1 MGIKQ
6 LTSNTQ
12 ISGYLQKRISQCED
26 NLVRVLDATGNAC
39 VKAGQD
45 GGDYMDQTGNLISS
59 IGYVVIKS
67 GKIVRTGG
75 FKAVK
80 GGADGAKSGSAYA
93 LQLARECTRGI
104 VLIVVAGM
112 KYAAYVAA
120 QGFNVLDS
128 AELIAEKLVPQLMT
142 QLGFTKR

>member
-26 NLVRVLDATGNAC
+26 NLVRLLDATGNAC
-39 VKAGQD
+39 VEAGQD
-45 GGDYMDQTGNLISS
+45 GGDYMDRTGNLRSS

-67 GKIVRTGG
+67 EKVVRTGG
-75 FKAVK
+75 FKVVK
-80 GGADGAKSGSAYA
+80 GGTEGPKSGHAYA
-93 LQLARECTRGI
+93 IQLARQYTKGI

-112 KYAAYVAA
+112 QYAAYVAA
-120 QGFNVLDS
+120 QGFNVLDG